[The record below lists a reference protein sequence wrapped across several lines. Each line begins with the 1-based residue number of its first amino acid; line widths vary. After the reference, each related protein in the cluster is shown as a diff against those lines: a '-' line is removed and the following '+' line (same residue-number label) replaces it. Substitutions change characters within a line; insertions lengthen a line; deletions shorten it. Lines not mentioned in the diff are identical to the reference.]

1 MITIN
6 PYNFVP
12 LKSKEPDRAIGYT
25 GKLRFKDDHY
35 SGKIECTLKALSPL
49 ISLDQSQ
56 KEVKNKQFLRNSR
69 KTPILQ
75 GASIKGMIRSVYE
88 AITDSCLTFAAT
100 DGISA
105 KGKEK
110 INYSYT
116 DLGNYLSSKCN
127 RLEALCPACRLF
139 GAIKGD
145 ALNCQGKVAFSDAV
159 LVEGTLSQQKC
170 CLKELS
176 SPKPHHY
183 ATYGKSGHRGKGSP
197 IAGRKFYYHQ
207 GKNPSFSTEKH
218 PSNNRSIIIEE
229 YAPVE
234 SVFSFQIYG
243 ENLTKEELGKLL
255 LAIELLDGLGHKIGL
270 GKAIGLGSCCI
281 TISREKSSITK
292 ACKRYENWNT
302 GAIENW
308 YSLKAGRVELSEGL
322 IEVLRLNKAE
332 DGTIRY
338 PDYREYKREPFNAS
352 INALGVFDE
361 TALKGGRPPGLD
373 EVSASQ
379 PQEPPPKI
387 KQDEDAA
394 RPVEVALSQPQEPPP
409 KTKQGED
416 AAWLKEIYNDK
427 LVFVD
432 TQGKEVVRSR
442 KGYQGKPNLLEAGK
456 WFILSGT
463 NSSRRA

>member
-12 LKSKEPDRAIGYT
+12 LKSKEPDRSLGYT

-56 KEVKNKQFLRNSR
+56 KEVKKQFLRNSR

-100 DGISA
+100 DGTSG
-105 KGKEK
+105 KGK
-110 INYSYT
+110 IPYRYA

-127 RLEALCPACRLF
+127 RLEALCPSCRLF

-145 ALNCQGKVAFSDAV
+145 TLNCQGKVAFSDAV
-159 LVEGTLSQQKC
+159 LIEGELSKQPC
-170 CLKELS
+170 CLKEPS

-183 ATYGKSGHRGKGSP
+183 AIYGKGGHQGSP

-207 GKNPSFSTEKH
+207 GKTPSFSVKET
-218 PSNNRSIIIEE
+218 PSIKRSIIINE
-229 YAPVE
+229 YAPVG

-292 ACKRYENWNT
+292 AIKRYGNWNT

-308 YSLKAGRVELSEGL
+308 YSLKAGREELCEGL

-332 DGTIRY
+332 DDAIGY
-338 PDYREYKREPFNAS
+338 PGYREYKQDPFNAP
-352 INALGVFDE
+352 IDALGVFGG
-361 TALKGGRPPGLD
+361 TTLKGGRPPGPD
-373 EVSASQ
+373 EVAVS
-379 PQEPPPKI
+379 P
-387 KQDEDAA
+387 
-394 RPVEVALSQPQEPPP
+394 PQEPPP

-416 AAWLKEIYNDK
+416 AAWLKEMYKDR
-427 LVFVD
+427 LVFMD

-442 KGYQGKPNLLEAGK
+442 KGYQGKPNLPEVGK

-463 NSSRRA
+463 NSSKRA

>member
-12 LKSKEPDRAIGYT
+12 LKDKKPDRTMGYT
-25 GKLRFKDDHY
+25 GKLCLKDEHY
-35 SGKIECTLKALSPL
+35 SGKIECILKALSPL
-49 ISLDQSQ
+49 ITLDQSR
-56 KEVKNKQFLRNSR
+56 KDVKNKKFLRNSR
-69 KTPILQ
+69 NTPILQ

-100 DGISA
+100 DGIS
-105 KGKEK
+105 GKEK
-110 INYSYT
+110 IPYSYA
-116 DLGNYLSSKCN
+116 DLGNYLSGKCN
-127 RLEALCPACRLF
+127 SLEALCPACRLF

-145 ALNCQGKVAFSDAV
+145 TLNCQGKVAFSDAA

-183 ATYGKSGHRGKGSP
+183 ATYGKSGHPGSP

-207 GKNPSFSTEKH
+207 GKNPSFSIEERL
-218 PSNNRSIIIEE
+218 SNNRTIRIEE
-229 YAPVE
+229 YAPVGC
-234 SVFSFQIYG
+234 VFSFQIYG

-255 LAIELLDGLGHKIGL
+255 LAIELHDGLGHKIGL
-270 GKAIGLGSCCI
+270 GKAFGLGSCCI
-281 TISREKSSITK
+281 TISREKSPITK
-292 ACKRYENWNT
+292 ASKRYESWNT

-308 YSLKAGRVELSEGL
+308 YSLKAGREELSEGL

-332 DGTIRY
+332 DGAIRY
-338 PDYREYKREPFNAS
+338 PDYREYKKEPFNTP
-352 INALGVFDE
+352 INALGVFVG
-361 TALKGGRPPGLD
+361 TTLKGGGPPGTD
-373 EVSASQ
+373 DVAVSQ
-379 PQEPPPKI
+379 PQEPPFKT
-387 KQDEDAA
+387 KQGENAA
-394 RPVEVALSQPQEPPP
+394 RPDEVAVAPPQEPPP

-416 AAWLKEIYNDK
+416 AAWLKERYEDK
-427 LVFVD
+427 LVFVN

-442 KGYQGKPNLLEAGK
+442 KGYQGKPKLPEVGK

-463 NSSRRA
+463 KSSKRAL

>member
-1 MITIN
+1 MTTIN

-12 LKSKEPDRAIGYT
+12 LKSKEPDRSLGYT
-25 GKLRFKDDHY
+25 GKLRLKDDHY
-35 SGKIECTLKALSPL
+35 SGKIACILKALSPL
-49 ISLDQSQ
+49 ITLDQSR
-56 KEVKNKQFLRNSR
+56 KDVKNKKFLRNNR

-100 DGISA
+100 NGTS
-105 KGKEK
+105 GKDK
-110 INYSYT
+110 IPYRYA
-116 DLGNYLSSKCN
+116 DLGNYLNSKCN
-127 RLEALCPACRLF
+127 SLEALCPACRLF

-145 ALNCQGKVAFSDAV
+145 TLNCQGKVAFSDAA

-170 CLKELS
+170 CLKELL

-183 ATYGKSGHRGKGSP
+183 ATYGKCGHPGSP
-197 IAGRKFYYHQ
+197 VAGRKFYYHQ
-207 GKNPSFSTEKH
+207 GKTPSFSVKET

-234 SVFSFQIYG
+234 SAFSFQIYG

-302 GAIENW
+302 GAIGDW
-308 YSLKAGRVELSEGL
+308 YSLKAGREELSEGL

-338 PDYREYKREPFNAS
+338 PDYREYKKEPFNAP
-352 INALGVFDE
+352 INALGVFVG
-361 TALKGGRPPGLD
+361 TTLNGGRPPGTD
-373 EVSASQ
+373 DVAESQ
-379 PQEPPPKI
+379 PQEPLFKT
-387 KQDEDAA
+387 KQGENAA
-394 RPVEVALSQPQEPPP
+394 RPDEVAVAPPQEPPP

-416 AAWLKEIYNDK
+416 AAWLKEIYKDK
-427 LVFVD
+427 LVFMD

-442 KGYQGKPNLLEAGK
+442 KGYQGKPGLLEAGK

>member
-1 MITIN
+1 MTTIN

-12 LKSKEPDRAIGYT
+12 LKSKEPDRSMGYT
-25 GKLRFKDDHY
+25 GKLRLKDDHY

-49 ISLDQSQ
+49 VSLDQSQ
-56 KEVKNKQFLRNSR
+56 KEAKKQFLKNSR

-110 INYSYT
+110 IPYRYA
-116 DLGNYLSSKCN
+116 DPGNYLSSKCN
-127 RLEALCPACRLF
+127 SLEALCPSCRLF

-145 ALNCQGKVAFSDAV
+145 TLNCQGKVAFSDAV
-159 LVEGTLSQQKC
+159 LVEGTLSPQKC

-183 ATYGKSGHRGKGSP
+183 ATYGKSGHQGSP

-207 GKNPSFSTEKH
+207 GKNPSFSVKET
-218 PSNNRSIIIEE
+218 PSNKRSIIISE
-229 YAPVE
+229 YAPVG

-255 LAIELLDGLGHKIGL
+255 LAIELHDGLGHKIGL

-302 GAIENW
+302 GAIESW
-308 YSLKAGRVELSEGL
+308 YSLKAGREELSEGL

-352 INALGVFDE
+352 INALGVFVG
-361 TALKGGRPPGLD
+361 TTLKGGCPPSTVN
-373 EVSASQ
+373 EAVSQ
-379 PQEPPPKI
+379 PQEPPLKA
-387 KQDEDAA
+387 KQGENAA
-394 RPVEVALSQPQEPPP
+394 RPDVVAVSPPQELPP
-409 KTKQGED
+409 KIKQGED
-416 AAWLKEIYNDK
+416 AVWLKEIYKDK

-432 TQGKEVVRSR
+432 TQGKEVARSR

-456 WFILSGT
+456 WFILSAT
-463 NSSRRA
+463 NSARRA

>member
-12 LKSKEPDRAIGYT
+12 LKDKKPNRTMGYT
-25 GKLRFKDDHY
+25 GKLRLKDDHY
-35 SGKIECTLKALSPL
+35 SGKIECILKALSPL
-49 ISLDQSQ
+49 ITLDQSR
-56 KEVKNKQFLRNSR
+56 KDVKNKKFLRNSR
-69 KTPILQ
+69 NTPILQ

-88 AITDSCLTFAAT
+88 AITDSCLIFAAT
-100 DGISA
+100 DGFSS

-110 INYSYT
+110 IPYSYA
-116 DLGNYLSSKCN
+116 DLANYLSSKCN
-127 RLEALCPACRLF
+127 SLEALCPACRLF

-145 ALNCQGKVAFSDAV
+145 TLNCQGKVAFSDAV
-159 LVEGTLSQQKC
+159 LVEGKLSQQKC
-170 CLKELS
+170 CLKDLL

-183 ATYGKSGHRGKGSP
+183 ATYGKSGHQGSP

-207 GKNPSFSTEKH
+207 GKNPSFSIEERL
-218 PSNNRSIIIEE
+218 SNNHTIRIEE
-229 YAPVE
+229 YAPVG

-292 ACKRYENWNT
+292 ASKRYENWNS

-308 YSLKAGRVELSEGL
+308 YSLKAGREELSEAL
-322 IEVLRLNKAE
+322 IEVLRLNKGKSE

-338 PDYREYKREPFNAS
+338 PDYREYKKEPFNGP
-352 INALGVFDE
+352 INALGVFVG
-361 TALKGGRPPGLD
+361 TTLKDGCPSGTD
-373 EVSASQ
+373 DVVESQ
-379 PQEPPPKI
+379 PQEPPF
-387 KQDEDAA
+387 
-394 RPVEVALSQPQEPPP
+394 

-416 AAWLKEIYNDK
+416 AAWLKERYEDK
-427 LVFVD
+427 LVFVN

-442 KGYQGKPNLLEAGK
+442 KGYQGKPKLLEVGK